1 MLVENQLVEVKWN
14 NLTKRWYED
23 RGYVFTKQYD
33 TFYVR
38 PEDLTP
44 STRRKVKVEC
54 DCCGKIYEL
63 AYADYLKNIES
74 GGYVA
79 CNSCKGKKI
88 GNTVIQKY
96 SKSAMD
102 YFYNYCK
109 ERGYTPISTDKT
121 YTGVD
126 GTVEFICPKH
136 GKQSIIFRSMYNS
149 SGCPKCGIEKNAD
162 HRRLSIDKA
171 RQYIESLNN
180 NTWLNPDEYINSQ
193 EKNLKIRCGS
203 CGKTY
208 ITRMTAYKYI
218 NTGKCPVCGQKRSR
232 AEYRI
237 ATFLEKNNVN
247 FIQEKYFEDCKD
259 KQALLFDFYLPDYNL
274 CIEFD
279 GQQHFEPKFGIDS
292 FVTTKLHDAMKDNYC
307 RWNKIDLLRISYLE
321 GNNIEQI
328 ISEKLNLHTAA

>member
-1 MLVENQLVEVKWN
+1 MLVENQLIEVKWN

-23 RGYVFTKQYD
+23 KGYVFTKQYD
-33 TFYVR
+33 IFYVK

-63 AYADYLKNIES
+63 AYADYLKNIKS

-79 CNSCKGKKI
+79 CNKCKGKKI
-88 GNTVIQKY
+88 GNTVIQNNAA
-96 SKSAMD
+96 SAIEA
-102 YFYNYCK
+102 FNNYCDK
-109 ERGYTPISTDKT
+109 KGYIPITTEET
-121 YTGVD
+121 YAGVK
-126 GTVEFICPKH
+126 GKAEFICPIH
-136 GKQSIIFRSMYNS
+136 GKQKITYATTLVFG
-149 SGCPKCGIEKNAD
+149 GCPKCGIETNTD

-171 RQYIESLNN
+171 RKYIESLNN
-180 NTWLNPDEYINSQ
+180 NIWLNPGEYINEH

-208 ITRMTAYKYI
+208 VTRMTAYKYI

-237 ATFLEKNNVN
+237 ATFLEKNNIN

-292 FVTTKLHDAMKDNYC
+292 FVTTKLHDAMKNNYC

-321 GNNIEQI
+321 GNNIERI
-328 ISEKLNLHTAA
+328 ISEKLNLYTAA

>member
-1 MLVENQLVEVKWN
+1 MLVENQLIEVKWN

-23 RGYVFTKQYD
+23 RRYVFTKQYD
-33 TFYVR
+33 IFYVK

-44 STRRKVKVEC
+44 STKRKVKVEC

-63 AYADYLKNIES
+63 AYADYLKNIKS

-79 CNSCKGKKI
+79 CNKCKGKKI
-88 GNTVIQKY
+88 GNTVIQNNAA
-96 SKSAMD
+96 SAIKAFND
-102 YFYNYCK
+102 YCDK
-109 ERGYTPISTDKT
+109 KGYIPITTEET
-121 YTGVD
+121 YAGVK
-126 GTVEFICPKH
+126 GKAEFICPIH
-136 GKQSIIFRSMYNS
+136 GKQKITYATTLVFG
-149 SGCPKCGIEKNAD
+149 GCPKCGIETNTD

-171 RQYIESLNN
+171 REYIESLNN
-180 NTWLNPDEYINSQ
+180 NIWLNPGEYINEH

-208 ITRMTAYKYI
+208 VTRMTAYKYI

-237 ATFLEKNNVN
+237 ATFLEKNNIN

-292 FVTTKLHDAMKDNYC
+292 FVTTKLHDAMKNNYC

>member
-1 MLVENQLVEVKWN
+1 MLVENQLIEVKWN

-23 RGYVFTKQYD
+23 KGYVFTKQYD
-33 TFYVR
+33 IFYVK

-63 AYADYLKNIES
+63 AYADYLKNIKS

-79 CNSCKGKKI
+79 CNKCKGKKI
-88 GNTVIQKY
+88 GNTVIQNNAA
-96 SKSAMD
+96 SAIKAFND
-102 YFYNYCK
+102 YCDK
-109 ERGYTPISTDKT
+109 KGYIPITTEET
-121 YTGVD
+121 YAGVK
-126 GTVEFICPKH
+126 GKAEFICPIH
-136 GKQSIIFRSMYNS
+136 GKQKITYATTLVFG
-149 SGCPKCGIEKNAD
+149 GCPKCGIETNTD

-171 RQYIESLNN
+171 REYIESLNN
-180 NTWLNPDEYINSQ
+180 NIWLNPGEYINEH

-208 ITRMTAYKYI
+208 VTRMTAYKYI

-237 ATFLEKNNVN
+237 ATFLEKNNIN

-292 FVTTKLHDAMKDNYC
+292 FVTTKLHDAMKNNYC